1 MIDHDFISSCMWA
14 MGAPLELAY
23 VGPGGGLAA
32 IGALLAVVAGLF
44 AAVFGFLWYPIKRML
59 KGKKSKAAKAARDE
73 NPSA

>member
-59 KGKKSKAAKAARDE
+59 RRKDKS
-73 NPSA
+73 SAPRHEGNIT